1 MNLFMMK
8 QFQAVNQTCMLVYT
22 SGTTGHPKGVM
33 LSQDNITW
41 IIQVEL
47 KIYT

>member
-1 MNLFMMK
+1 
-8 QFQAVNQTCMLVYT
+8 MLVYT

-41 IIQVEL
+41 IIQVECR
-47 KIYT
+47 IYTKLGPFNPLTFA